1 MRASPIRTSSARKI
15 ASDTSWSAVVFAAA
29 EKNSDNSRMGTT
41 SASAAAVMTSWPN
54 SVVASPASFSIGS
67 SSPADVDIRMI
78 ASKNGWSAGTASQK
92 KTAQSTPS
100 AAETPNA
107 SPASRDSG
115 LAQPVDVDLQPGEE
129 QQHAEAKLGQD
140 LHRSVDAR
148 PAKDRRA
155 DDDAGDD
162 HEHRARHRQPGQ
174 QAEHDRDEDRDRGDD
189 QDAIERQASMRF
201 PPNT

>member
-1 MRASPIRTSSARKI
+1 
-15 ASDTSWSAVVFAAA
+15 
-29 EKNSDNSRMGTT
+29 MGTT

-78 ASKNGWSAGTASQK
+78 ASRNGWCACPASQK
-92 KTAQSTPS
+92 RPAQNTPS
-100 AAETPNA
+100 AADTPNA
-107 SPASRDSG
+107 IAREPRQRTP
-115 LAQPVDVDLQPGEE
+115 QPVDVDLQPGQE

-140 LHRSVDAR
+140 LHRSVDTR

-155 DDDAGDD
+155 DHDPGDD

-174 QAEHDRDEDRDRGDD
+174 QAEHDRDDDRDRGDD
-189 QDAIERQASMRF
+189 QDAIERYGEHAV
-201 PPNT
+201 PPGHPG